1 MKVSETPQRVCAP
14 RVRDG
19 TGREGQSRQI
29 PAGAGAGAG
38 GGTCPRRSAICV
50 RGLTQVSRGFLC
62 FLPRLSTLFC
72 LFFILR
78 AAFPYIYCSRLRMH
92 MHEIVLF
99 CSVLFGFE
107 RSLCIFIRVCQ
118 IDPNQR
124 FHFKGACGQ
133 TNGSY
138 IHTPN
143 DLLQKLFI
151 EEKGKVCIHVSV
163 MCMSTTH
170 LAMCLCSS
178 AGRRMERFCAFLSSL
193 PPSLLICLLSSA
205 TLAASGVRWA
215 AVRPDG
221 VCGHVVCPPSWSWSC
236 PCHDQPTNFLVLPTF
251 AMFSAH

>member
-1 MKVSETPQRVCAP
+1 
-14 RVRDG
+14 
-19 TGREGQSRQI
+19 
-29 PAGAGAGAG
+29 
-38 GGTCPRRSAICV
+38 
-50 RGLTQVSRGFLC
+50 
-62 FLPRLSTLFC
+62 
-72 LFFILR
+72 
-78 AAFPYIYCSRLRMH
+78 MH

-178 AGRRMERFCAFLSSL
+178 AGRRMERFCAFLLAPTVLADLYAVISNAGGERRPVGRGAAGRRVWSRRL
-193 PPSLLICLLSSA
+193 P
-205 TLAASGVRWA
+205 
-215 AVRPDG
+215 AVL
-221 VCGHVVCPPSWSWSC
+221 V
-236 PCHDQPTNFLVLPTF
+236 LVLPLP
-251 AMFSAH
+251 

>member
-29 PAGAGAGAG
+29 PAGAG

-50 RGLTQVSRGFLC
+50 RGLTQVSRGFIC

-72 LFFILR
+72 LLFLILR

-99 CSVLFGFE
+99 CSV
-107 RSLCIFIRVCQ
+107 RSRTQSVHLRVCQ

-138 IHTPN
+138 IYTP
-143 DLLQKLFI
+143 KPAPKFVHRR
-151 EEKGKVCIHVSV
+151 EGKSTHAAYMYLSCVC
-163 MCMSTTH
+163 
-170 LAMCLCSS
+170 L
-178 AGRRMERFCAFLSSL
+178 R
-193 PPSLLICLLSSA
+193 LI
-205 TLAASGVRWA
+205 
-215 AVRPDG
+215 
-221 VCGHVVCPPSWSWSC
+221 
-236 PCHDQPTNFLVLPTF
+236 
-251 AMFSAH
+251 